1 MISKKYGTPMKIF
14 ILAGLCLL
22 ILNTISIAAWT
33 EQVCCFIQFGISL
46 LTAVAMIVIFEKHRQ
61 KSGDRR
67 IEILFAAMM
76 ALFVADTFLCLMPG
90 LFGPNMWFR
99 FCGNTGF
106 VVVEVLMV
114 MIYYNRKKL

>member
-1 MISKKYGTPMKIF
+1 
-14 ILAGLCLL
+14 
-22 ILNTISIAAWT
+22 
-33 EQVCCFIQFGISL
+33 
-46 LTAVAMIVIFEKHRQ
+46 MIVIFEKHRQ

-106 VVVEVLMV
+106 VVVEVLME
-114 MIYYNRKKL
+114 MNYYNRKKL